1 MECNMSFLGKRRY
14 SVFVVL
20 TSLFFF
26 SSGQAD
32 VLSPTEAADIH
43 EPAGTYNTSPPTVL
57 NMQVDTVIGSG
68 ACVTGNYAGCTLND
82 ILNDINGS
90 DDFKPEIKVHMTAD
104 DFPDDGLVSNAT
116 LRQRGATSRL
126 VAQKSFRV
134 KLDSKDHL
142 WRGERRIQL
151 IKAMYDFTRVRN
163 KLSYDLFSEIPH
175 LPSMRSQFVHF
186 TINDQ
191 GNSED
196 YGFYTHVEHF
206 GKEYLVRRGW
216 DKDSR
221 VYKVELFNFD
231 NEPAL
236 AINPTT
242 GKPVDKKAFE
252 KVLEIKRG
260 KKHFALAQMV
270 KDVNDPSVDF
280 NTQIMGK
287 YFNRDNYLTWFAVNI
302 LLNNADTNFHNYYLF
317 NPKSNDHFYLVP
329 WDYDL
334 SFGQTLDD
342 PSEPIDDF
350 PRWWFG
356 IGNWWESKLHRRFL
370 REPGNLDLLKA
381 AVLEIKNK
389 YLTPEKIRAKTD
401 AYYNLVFPILTQQA
415 PDYINVPDWDY
426 IYVQGNTNPERIA
439 DFNRVFSN
447 LADNVNFNYARFME
461 RVNDPMP
468 FWVDVP
474 TFLSNHRIQFQW
486 TASESLTNQNIVYE
500 LQFATNKEFKP
511 GTIIRT
517 VPNIASLRHTITWA
531 HPKGTYYYRVIA
543 RDAANPQQHWQEAS
557 NGDGFT
563 YAGSGLEIYG
573 VQQMY
578 VSEDGIGNP
587 PPPPPPSGV
596 ISNPVSSISINGDTS
611 DWNGLTAFPSDP
623 NDILGG
629 STNIIDWQSVTMA
642 HSASQVYLLYKN
654 HGAISNPSYL
664 PWGWS
669 GYMDTDNN
677 PTTGYPFS
685 DTVGADY
692 LVMGSGLYRYNGSG
706 TDWKWTRI
714 RNVNTKISNNNVELS
729 FPRSALGSTS
739 SIKVVFYGVNEAYGG
754 STTDYYPDNANQ
766 PFVYSF
772 GGTPPPNVNHLP
784 VAVDKSWSLM
794 VNTTINLALEASDP
808 DAGDTLSMS
817 IVQQPAHGTL
827 AVSGGSL
834 HVSYTPDANYTG
846 TDSFRF
852 KVTDSHQASSNIATV
867 SFTINAQP
875 PANSAISN
883 PVVAGGISID
893 GRRSD
898 WNSLTLFEDDADDVN
913 TNASNPVNWRRAGI
927 AHSQDKVYMMFENNG
942 PVEPTSQS
950 GQYLEWGWVVLLDTD
965 NNPATG
971 YKGLGALGAEY
982 MMQNNSIYKYAGSGS
997 NWKWINQGDV
1007 TLKYRN
1013 NIAELSFPRS
1023 LVYLHQII
1031 KVSFYGANEAWGGN
1045 TSDSYPDTGAFE
1057 YDFGPGQYANRA
1069 LPMPVPENSIAYANN
1084 NEPTIQPVSDSSGGE
1099 DSDQGG
1105 AGKGGSFGWFFL
1117 IGTSLLFVRRKRN
1130 CNSGF

>member
-1 MECNMSFLGKRRY
+1 MSIMKPLGFR
-14 SVFVVL
+14 VL
-20 TSLFFF
+20 VLISSTLLFNTTSF
-26 SSGQAD
+26 AD
-32 VLSPTEAADIH
+32 VLSSTTATDIQ
-43 EPAGTYNTSPPTVL
+43 EPVGTYDTSPPTVL
-57 NMQVDTVIGSG
+57 NMQVDTVIGNG

-82 ILNDINGS
+82 ILNDIDGT

-104 DFPDDGLVSNAT
+104 DFPDDGLISNAT

-134 KLDSKDHL
+134 KLDSKENL

-175 LPSMRSQFVHF
+175 LPSMRTQFVHF
-186 TINDQ
+186 KINNQ
-191 GNSED
+191 GNNED

-216 DKDSR
+216 NKDSR

-231 NEPAL
+231 NDPAL
-236 AINPTT
+236 AIDPAT
-242 GKPVDKKAFE
+242 GKPVDKDAFE
-252 KVLEIKRG
+252 RVLEIKRG
-260 KKHFALAQMV
+260 KKHFSLAQMV
-270 KDVNDPSVDF
+270 KDVNDPAVDF

-302 LLNNADTNFHNYYLF
+302 LLNNADTNFHNYYLY
-317 NPKSNDHFYLVP
+317 NPKGNDHFYLVP

-342 PSEPIDDF
+342 PNEPIEDF

-356 IGNWWESKLHRRFL
+356 VGNWWESKLHRRFL

-415 PDYINVPDWDY
+415 PDYTNVPDWDY
-426 IYVQGNTNPERIA
+426 IYVQGNTDPERVA

-447 LADNVNFNYARFME
+447 LANNVNFNYARFME

-474 TFLSNHRIQFQW
+474 EFLSNHRIQFQW
-486 TASESLTNQNIVYE
+486 TESESLTNQAIVYE
-500 LQFATNKEFKP
+500 LQIATDKEFKP

-517 VPNIASLRHTITWA
+517 VPNISSSRHTITWA

-563 YAGSGLEIYG
+563 YDRSGLEIYG
-573 VQQMY
+573 VQKMY

-596 ISNPVSSISINGDTS
+596 ISNPVSSISVNGDTS
-611 DWNGLTAFPSDP
+611 DWNGLTAFPADP
-623 NDILGG
+623 DDIPSG
-629 STNIIDWQSVTMA
+629 SVNVIDWQSVTMA
-642 HSASQVYLLYKN
+642 HSDSQVYLLYKN
-654 HGAISNPSYL
+654 HGAISNPNYL

-669 GYMDTDNN
+669 AYMDTDNN

-706 TDWKWTRI
+706 TDWKWKRI
-714 RNVNTKISNNNVELS
+714 RSVSSKISNNIVEVA
-729 FPRSALGSTS
+729 FPRSMLGNTS
-739 SIKVVFYGVNEAYGG
+739 SLKVVFYGVNEAYGG
-754 STTDYYPDNANQ
+754 NTTDYYPNDANH
-766 PFVYSF
+766 PFFYSF
-772 GGTPPPNVNHLP
+772 GGTPPPNVNHPP

-867 SFTINAQP
+867 NLTINAQP
-875 PANSAISN
+875 PASNAISN

-913 TNASNPVNWRRAGI
+913 TNSSNPINWLRAGI
-927 AHSQDKVYMMFENNG
+927 AHNSTTVYMMFENHG
-942 PVEPTSQS
+942 QVEPSAQS
-950 GQYLEWGWVVLLDTD
+950 GEYMEWGWLVLLDTD
-965 NNPATG
+965 NNANTG
-971 YKGLGALGAEY
+971 YTSLGAVGADY
-982 MMQNNSIYKYAGSGS
+982 IMQNNSIYKYAGSGS
-997 NWKWINQGDV
+997 NWKWIKQGPVDMRF
-1007 TLKYRN
+1007 RN

-1023 LVYLHQII
+1023 LVSLHQVV
-1031 KVSFYGANEAWGGN
+1031 KVAFFGLNEAYGGN
-1045 TSDSYPDTGAFE
+1045 TMDSYPDNGAFE

-1069 LPMPVPENSIAYANN
+1069 LPMPVPENSVVYANN
-1084 NEPTIQPVSDSSGGE
+1084 NEPTLPKVQLTSGSSDEEAVSSG
-1099 DSDQGG
+1099 
-1105 AGKGGSFGWFFL
+1105 AGSMSWL
-1117 IGTSLLFVRRKRN
+1117 LLLVISLLTVRRRAE
-1130 CNSGF
+1130 SS